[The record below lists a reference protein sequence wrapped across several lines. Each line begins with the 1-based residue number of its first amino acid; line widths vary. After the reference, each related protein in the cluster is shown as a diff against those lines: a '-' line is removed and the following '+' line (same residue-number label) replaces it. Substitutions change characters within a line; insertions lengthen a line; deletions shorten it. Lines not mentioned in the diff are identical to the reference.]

1 MFALQVKMG
10 DKDTGEE
17 LVFYLDRWL
26 AIDQE
31 DGQTCR
37 EMPVIRKGTL
47 CLPGTTGRCVN
58 CYKISSFNP
67 YCIDN

>member
-1 MFALQVKMG
+1 MS
-10 DKDTGEE
+10 DNDTGEE

-26 AIDQE
+26 ATDQD

-47 CLPGTTGRCVN
+47 CLPG
-58 CYKISSFNP
+58 NP
-67 YCIDN
+67 IIMDHKNVFQVYLNFYFLIT